1 MDETSNPP
9 SANGSPVGAHP
20 QGVRM
25 ELSRIIIS
33 ELQDQ
38 QIIVLH
44 EMDGARQF
52 PIVIGSPEA
61 MAINRRLKGEMPARP
76 LTHDLLAN
84 TVSAMG
90 GTIDRIEIH
99 NLENHTFF
107 ARVIVRRPT
116 QLSGPTTP
124 KDASDTAGHTEWIE
138 IDSRPS
144 DAIAVGV
151 ASNVPVYVAGHI
163 LDEVC

>member
-1 MDETSNPP
+1 MASSSESN
-9 SANGSPVGAHP
+9 GQGKLGATP

-44 EMDGARQF
+44 EVDGERQF
-52 PIVIGSPEA
+52 PIVIGSSEA
-61 MAINRRLKGEMPARP
+61 MAIDRRLKGIAHQRP

-84 TVSAMG
+84 VVEALG
-90 GTIDRIEIH
+90 GTVDRIEIH

-107 ARVIVRRPT
+107 ARVVIRRRA
-116 QLSGPTTP
+116 
-124 KDASDTAGHTEWIE
+124 DAGGGAKNGDQFIE

-151 ASNVPVYVAGHI
+151 ATNVAIYVAEHV
-163 LDEVC
+163 LAEVC

>member
-1 MDETSNPP
+1 MANSVNGNET
-9 SANGSPVGAHP
+9 AGQHAK
-20 QGVRM
+20 GVRM

-44 EMDGARQF
+44 EVDGGRQF

-61 MAINRRLKGEMPARP
+61 MAIDRRLKGITAQRP

-84 TVSAMG
+84 VVEALG
-90 GTIDRIEIH
+90 GTVDRIEIH

-107 ARVIVRRPT
+107 ARVVIRRK
-116 QLSGPTTP
+116 GPGG
-124 KDASDTAGHTEWIE
+124 KGEEWVE
-138 IDSRPS
+138 VDSRPS

-151 ASNVPVYVAGHI
+151 ATNVPIYVAEHV
-163 LDEVC
+163 LDEVG